1 MVNRDRVDRVGL
13 YAKIFMNYRTDQADQ
28 TDQTQPYF
36 VPTVPPPP
44 LPPLPPSECP
54 PHPLPISSPNL
65 TTSFI
70 DPSFSPADNPNNPE
84 ISITDDDDNRSKL
97 RLGESDVKKKK
108 KKSEKEKEVVE
119 EKEEEEEKEKGER
132 KKEVKEEGGEGEEV
146 DNTSKL
152 SQTQK
157 MLQQL
162 LKDPLLSDLAKLN
175 SEGNISL
182 EEVDTLIALETG
194 TAFEIEIERDG
205 LEPFLLVVRQNSTIA
220 DLKKLIRLNFE
231 RQQRKQNIGL
241 GRIKKSSWKY
251 VWKTYCLMFENK
263 RLLQDKMPLQ
273 EYGIRSGNV
282 LKFSRFIGKQRK
294 EVNKK

>member
-1 MVNRDRVDRVGL
+1 
-13 YAKIFMNYRTDQADQ
+13 MNYCTDQADQ

-36 VPTVPPPP
+36 CVPTVPPPP

-54 PHPLPISSPNL
+54 PISSPNL
-65 TTSFI
+65 ITLTTFI
-70 DPSFSPADNPNNPE
+70 DPSFSLANNPNNSE
-84 ISITDDDDNRSKL
+84 ISITDDDNNRSKL
-97 RLGESDVKKKK
+97 QLDESD
-108 KKSEKEKEVVE
+108 
-119 EKEEEEEKEKGER
+119 
-132 KKEVKEEGGEGEEV
+132 
-146 DNTSKL
+146 
-152 SQTQK
+152 

-194 TAFEIEIERDG
+194 TAFEIKIERDG
-205 LEPFLLVVRQNSTIA
+205 LEPFFLVVRQNSTIA

-231 RQQRKQNIGL
+231 RQQRKQNVGL

-251 VWKTYCLMFENK
+251 IWKTYCLMFENK